1 MSQDGARTAQGTEDG
16 THGPVLTVGMF
27 DGVHL
32 GHQHLLRRTVE
43 EARQRSTE
51 ATALTF
57 QPHPRSVLSGRE
69 DTVPFLTSLEERL
82 RLILAEG
89 IASPV
94 VLPFDGK
101 LAQLSAYDFFTHLTE
116 TLPFEVLVVGENF
129 RAGRGREAGIP
140 ELAKIGRPLGWS
152 VQPVPAVRVAG
163 DLVSSTRIRRVLIE
177 EGDVDMAARLLG
189 RAFAVEGLVVPGAG
203 RGRTIGV
210 PTANISVPAGCVIPR
225 NGVYYCL
232 AAGGVLPPQ
241 VVPAVLNIGTRP
253 TFGVGT
259 RSVELHL
266 PGWSGDLYGQQ
277 LRVEFL
283 ARLRDERRFEDISSL
298 VAQIRLDIARAVE
311 LGGAMSD

>member
-1 MSQDGARTAQGTEDG
+1 MSRDEGRAGQVTEDG
-16 THGPVLTVGMF
+16 TRGRVLTVGMF

-32 GHQHLLRRTVE
+32 GHQQLLRRTDE
-43 EARQRSTE
+43 EARRRATE

-69 DTVPFLTSLEERL
+69 DTVPFLTGLEERL
-82 RLILAEG
+82 RLIVAEG

-140 ELAKIGRPLGWS
+140 ELAEIGRQLGWS

-163 DLVSSTRIRRVLIE
+163 DPVSSTRIRRVLIE
-177 EGDVDMAARLLG
+177 EGDVDLAARLLG
-189 RAFAVEGLVVPGAG
+189 RAFAVEGRVVPGAG

-210 PTANISVPAGCVIPR
+210 PTANIGVPEGRVIPR

-241 VVPAVLNIGTRP
+241 GVPGVLNVGIRP

-283 ARLRDERRFEDISSL
+283 ARLRDERRFEDASSL
-298 VAQIRLDIARAVE
+298 VAQIRLDISRARE
-311 LGGAMSD
+311 LEAARSD